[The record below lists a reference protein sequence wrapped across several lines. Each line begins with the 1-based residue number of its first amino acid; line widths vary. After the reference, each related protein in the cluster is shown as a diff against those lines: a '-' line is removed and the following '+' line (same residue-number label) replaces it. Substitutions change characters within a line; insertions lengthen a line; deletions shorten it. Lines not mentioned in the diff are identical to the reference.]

1 MVSLLIKFLKNNSN
15 QGFGDDIDWI
25 SWEDAIETA
34 LERNKPI
41 FLLIH
46 KTWCHACKGGGLLD

>member
-1 MVSLLIKFLKNNSN
+1 MVFNLMFEEIFYL
-15 QGFGDDIDWI
+15 GFGDDIDWI
-25 SWEDAIETA
+25 TWENAVETA

-46 KTWCHACKGGGLLD
+46 KTWCHACKCK